1 MTNQFTP
8 RAFTTLRIAAL
19 FLMTAGYGWAGG
31 HFIPANAPFWAYL
44 FQFAVLLILLT
55 FAIGFL
61 RPAARWS
68 TLGLTIFAALT
79 LLINAANI
87 IRGATNSSSFGS
99 HNSFADLVPIGLII
113 FGDALWLLTILQTK
127 SHTPKKTVEN

>member
-8 RAFTTLRIAAL
+8 RAFTTFRLAAL
-19 FLMTAGYGWAGG
+19 FLITAGYGWAGG

-68 TLGLTIFAALT
+68 TRGLTIFAALT

-87 IRGATNSSSFGS
+87 IRGATNSGSFGS

-127 SHTPKKTVEN
+127 PHIPKKTVEN